1 MNGPLE
7 WIAAIG
13 TMLAAGLI
21 AIDLGRRVTGF
32 GFVLF
37 CTVSLMWIVA
47 GAINGTMPIAVMNAI
62 LLLINAWGVW
72 QYLLNPTKKKV
83 IEKVERYAAKV
94 EIEVERE
101 EAA

>member
-21 AIDLGRRVTGF
+21 AIDLGRKVTGF

-37 CTVSLMWIVA
+37 CAVSITWVVSGLV
-47 GAINGTMPIAVMNAI
+47 NDTMPIAVMNGI
-62 LLLINAWGVW
+62 LLLINAFGVW
-72 QYLLNPTKKKV
+72 QYLINPKKKKV
-83 IEKVERYAAKV
+83 IDKVERYAAKV
-94 EIEVERE
+94 EKEVARE
-101 EAA
+101 EA

>member
-13 TMLAAGLI
+13 TMIAAGLI

-37 CTVSLMWIVA
+37 CAVSLMWIVA
-47 GAINGTMPIAVMNAI
+47 GAINGTVPIAVMNAI